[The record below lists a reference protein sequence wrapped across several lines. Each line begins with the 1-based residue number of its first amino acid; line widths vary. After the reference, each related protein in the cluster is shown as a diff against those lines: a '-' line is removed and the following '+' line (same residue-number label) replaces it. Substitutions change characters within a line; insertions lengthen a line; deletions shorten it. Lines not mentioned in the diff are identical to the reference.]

1 MTHDSPLLNDSNKS
15 RLRNTR
21 RCAGTLHY
29 LLCSHVYN
37 TYARWPPEAS
47 YYVYDEAFLRC
58 VHCIIPHVIP
68 SSFVGRG
75 WHAQHRVSQGQGGA
89 APADQWRADAHATYR
104 ATGRG
109 GTARDD
115 TRPPPRFLA
124 I

>member
-47 YYVYDEAFLRC
+47 YYVYTMKLFCGAFIASYRM
-58 VHCIIPHVIP
+58 
-68 SSFVGRG
+68 SYR
-75 WHAQHRVSQGQGGA
+75 RVSSVAGGM
-89 APADQWRADAHATYR
+89 RSTE
-104 ATGRG
+104 
-109 GTARDD
+109 
-115 TRPPPRFLA
+115 
-124 I
+124 